1 MSAKQKILI
10 KGPTRL
16 SGKVTPIANKN
27 SIMAALPVC
36 LLTKYDVIYQNL
48 PKTSDVQV
56 MLEILQ
62 RLGAK
67 VVKDSQGK
75 TIINTKNIANYEI
88 PTELSSKNRAS
99 IMFLGPLFA
108 RFGQAE
114 IGEVG
119 GCKLGKRPFD
129 DHLLQ
134 LSKFGGKTTSHNNKF
149 GLEKT
154 ESVIHSPGLI
164 WLREPSVTVTEN
176 IIMAASLVEEETVIY
191 NAACEPN
198 IVDLCQVLE
207 NMGVSIQGAG
217 TNKVTV
223 TGKYHLKGT
232 TVNVRPD
239 FLDIGAL
246 IAAAYVTGGE
256 LTINGVRMADYQNI
270 IQTYQDIGIQ
280 AESSSEGIFVPAQ
293 SPGYIR
299 KDLLGRS
306 IKIKAEPWPGFPVD
320 LIPIIIIASLFSKGQ
335 VIIQNHMFDN
345 ALDWTDQLQKMGA
358 IIYQGN
364 PMEVCVTG
372 PSKLTG
378 TTLSSKGIIQAG
390 VAMFIAGLAA
400 KGETVIEDAEA
411 ICRRYPDIVETFGK
425 LGADVSWQ

>member
-119 GCKLGKRPFD
+119 GCKLGKRPFTIIYSNYQN
-129 DHLLQ
+129 LAEKQ
-134 LSKFGGKTTSHNNKF
+134 LATTTS
-149 GLEKT
+149 
-154 ESVIHSPGLI
+154 
-164 WLREPSVTVTEN
+164 
-176 IIMAASLVEEETVIY
+176 LVLKKQNQLFT
-191 NAACEPN
+191 
-198 IVDLCQVLE
+198 
-207 NMGVSIQGAG
+207 
-217 TNKVTV
+217 
-223 TGKYHLKGT
+223 HLG
-232 TVNVRPD
+232 
-239 FLDIGAL
+239 
-246 IAAAYVTGGE
+246 
-256 LTINGVRMADYQNI
+256 
-270 IQTYQDIGIQ
+270 
-280 AESSSEGIFVPAQ
+280 
-293 SPGYIR
+293 
-299 KDLLGRS
+299 
-306 IKIKAEPWPGFPVD
+306 
-320 LIPIIIIASLFSKGQ
+320 
-335 VIIQNHMFDN
+335 
-345 ALDWTDQLQKMGA
+345 
-358 IIYQGN
+358 
-364 PMEVCVTG
+364 
-372 PSKLTG
+372 
-378 TTLSSKGIIQAG
+378 
-390 VAMFIAGLAA
+390 
-400 KGETVIEDAEA
+400 
-411 ICRRYPDIVETFGK
+411 
-425 LGADVSWQ
+425 